1 MTTTSPKAT
10 LTTDEIATLRAALE
24 TLRVE
29 NLADLEAA
37 TNTRETLVADH
48 TAIEPSLH
56 EVMTNAEYMIEDA
69 TRILG
74 LIDGALER
82 IDAGEYGNC
91 EQCRELIP
99 FARLELRP
107 YGTLCVRCSQ

>member
-10 LTTDEIATLRAALE
+10 LTADEIATLRALLE

-74 LIDGALER
+74 LIDAALSRLE
-82 IDAGEYGNC
+82 DGTFGVCATCHEP
-91 EQCRELIP
+91 IP

-107 YGTLCVRCSQ
+107 YGTLCVQCS

>member
-1 MTTTSPKAT
+1 MTTTSPRAT
-10 LTTDEIATLRAALE
+10 LTAEEIAALRQGLVTLRE
-24 TLRVE
+24 E
-29 NLADLEAA
+29 NVADLESA
-37 TNTRETLVADH
+37 TATRDTLIGDH

-56 EVMTNAEYMIEDA
+56 EVMTNSEYMIEDA

-74 LIDGALER
+74 LIDAALER
-82 IDAGEYGNC
+82 LDAGEYGIC
-91 EQCRELIP
+91 EQCREPIP

>member
-1 MTTTSPKAT
+1 MTTTAPKAT
-10 LTTDEIATLRAALE
+10 LTADERATLRAALE

-37 TNTRETLVADH
+37 TTTRETLVADR

-74 LIDGALER
+74 LIDAALLR
-82 IDAGEYGNC
+82 LDDGTFGVCATC
-91 EQCRELIP
+91 HKPIP
-99 FARLELRP
+99 YERLELRP
-107 YGTLCVRCSQ
+107 YGALCVQCS